1 MFLLSTSVIKESNG
15 NKYLIPVPTDKSKNK
30 LKKYEEIKYEVKL
43 NILLDQQIITHI
55 IMIKIFENQFNSDV
69 I

>member
-15 NKYLIPVPTDKSKNK
+15 NKYLIPVPTDESKNK
-30 LKKYEEIKYEVKL
+30 LKKYEEIKYEAKF
-43 NILLDQQIITHI
+43 LDQQIITHI

>member
-43 NILLDQQIITHI
+43 NIFLDQQITHI